1 MAEPKYKL
9 SRARTRRR
17 RSHLALKAPNV
28 IACNNCGQPTLPHTI
43 CRSCYTYRGRQIWS
57 TDTDDEE

>member
-9 SRARTRRR
+9 SRSRTRRR

-28 IACNNCGQPTLPHTI
+28 QPCSNCGQPTLPHVV
-43 CRSCYTYRGRQIWS
+43 CRSCFTYRGRQVWS
-57 TDTDDEE
+57 EKDDEE